1 MDLADVRDWLR
12 SLDAIDATWT
22 IGRVD
27 DSREKRAAVYQRT
40 DYGPATVAIG
50 GEQATKTRVKH
61 VSVLVHWTKNHRE
74 TEAAA
79 QALYDALRYNPGVS
93 ALGIK
98 YIELLMPEPADV
110 GSNDIGIFER
120 VIWMNLHYEL
130 QEDEVNA

>member
-1 MDLADVRDWLR
+1 MDLAAVRDWLKG
-12 SLDAIDATWT
+12 LNAIDATWT

-50 GEQATKTRVKH
+50 GEPATKTLVKH
-61 VSVLVHWTKNHRE
+61 VSVLIHWTKNHRE

-79 QALYDALRYNPGVS
+79 QALYDALRYNPDVS
-93 ALGIK
+93 TLGIK

-120 VIWMNLHYEL
+120 VIWMNLHYE